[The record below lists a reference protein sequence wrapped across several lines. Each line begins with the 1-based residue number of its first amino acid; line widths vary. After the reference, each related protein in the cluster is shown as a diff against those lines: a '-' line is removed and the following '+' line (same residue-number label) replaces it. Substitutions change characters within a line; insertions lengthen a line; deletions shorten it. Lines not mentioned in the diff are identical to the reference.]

1 MIAGSCFHPVPE
13 GVREGLLPPRAG
25 AVRGHGL
32 CQAPREAAGRVR
44 GSPHLISQPSMP
56 PVCCRASHLA
66 NKEETPGAKEPR
78 KGRERIC
85 GDRGTDRNPTNLEE
99 GGSKEQGDSKG
110 MSAKAV
116 DLFSG

>member
-1 MIAGSCFHPVPE
+1 M
-13 GVREGLLPPRAG
+13 
-25 AVRGHGL
+25 RGHGL

-85 GDRGTDRNPTNLEE
+85 GDRGTAETPPTWRKEE
-99 GGSKEQGDSKG
+99 AKSKETARECQ
-110 MSAKAV
+110 
-116 DLFSG
+116 LRQ